1 MDGDQAQRPAGRP
14 QPEEGPLP
22 LCARP
27 DDGEHPLDEWLTGA
41 RRKLIPSLEARA
53 NPRGPAA
60 EAADTAVGD
69 AETPAEA
76 AGLDTGV
83 GVGVPT
89 RGWPVTS
96 DADEVRVTALATTAE
111 TNPMIRPTR

>member
-1 MDGDQAQRPAGRP
+1 MIWSWTDWGVGDGDADGVGDAAAEADGAG
-14 QPEEGPLP
+14 E
-22 LCARP
+22 A
-27 DDGEHPLDEWLTGA
+27 DAAGEPG
-41 RRKLIPSLEARA
+41 
-53 NPRGPAA
+53 AA
-60 EAADTAVGD
+60 EAAAGD
-69 AETPAEA
+69 AEAPADV

-96 DADEVRVTALATTAE
+96 DADDVRITALATAAE